1 MKKIQFLALS
11 ALMAVTAPSM
21 ISCSND
27 DKPED
32 IGGETIKDVHFDVWV
47 TAGTSNGTATI
58 VKSVN
63 SLSDP
68 GEITFANSGCDV
80 TATLDEEII
89 VKGQYYYEIPQSG
102 DGYGKYRITNQGL
115 ETIARRP
122 FGKNTYRTYRYTHA
136 WLGDGNLLIMS
147 SNGDRNAILWTKLN
161 PNDLSIIDEGTLDF
175 SDKVSINEFTT
186 SGLVRYRK
194 SDNKLIYLFYEY
206 GEYQGFYAAFIDASS
221 MKVENVAFEQRAE
234 IMAGSAYGELLQ
246 NKMAFDN
253 NDNLYII
260 ANSRLA
266 GAEKSTCQYGRVVR
280 INRNETDF
288 DKSYLGFRTNPA
300 GTADQGKLL
309 TVDYMGDGKL
319 VLSVQDPHFC
329 GVSSDNALYEGWGN
343 NYNVYYCM
351 LDIATDKATEFK
363 YDGQH
368 LPYSEGNFA
377 QRSLVL
383 NGKVYIGTNPK
394 DAAPTV
400 YVYDIREGTMVKGAT
415 IQPGYG
421 FDRIVYIQN

>member
-11 ALMAVTAPSM
+11 ALIAVTAPSM
-21 ISCSND
+21 TSCSND

-47 TAGTSNGTATI
+47 TAGTSNGSATI

-68 GEITFANSGCDV
+68 GEITFNNSGCDV
-80 TATLDEEII
+80 TAILDEEII

-147 SNGDRNAILWTKLN
+147 SDGARKAILWTKLN
-161 PNDLSIIDEGTLDF
+161 PNDLSIVAEGTLDF
-175 SDKVSINEFTT
+175 GDKVPVDVFTT
-186 SGLVRYRK
+186 SGLVR
-194 SDNKLIYLFYEY
+194 
-206 GEYQGFYAAFIDASS
+206 YAAFIDASS

-329 GVSSDNALYEGWGN
+329 GISSDNALYEGWGN
-343 NYNVYYCM
+343 DYNVYYCI

-368 LPYSEGNFA
+368 LPYSQGNFA
-377 QRSLVL
+377 QRSFVL